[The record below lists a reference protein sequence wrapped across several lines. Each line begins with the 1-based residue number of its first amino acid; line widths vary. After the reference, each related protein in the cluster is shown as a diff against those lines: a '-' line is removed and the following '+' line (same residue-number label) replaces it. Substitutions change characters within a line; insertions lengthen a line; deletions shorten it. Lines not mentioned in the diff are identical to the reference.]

1 MLVTFCTHEKFLHL
15 QLIFSKKLTRKQW
28 LSLVILT
35 IGCMVKQVNFTMD
48 TDEPNKTDTKDS
60 VAVKHDRIH
69 LSWQATLIFVQA
81 TCSCLAG
88 VYNEYLLK
96 KTGSSVDIFMQNIFM
111 YMDSILCNLLLLVVN
126 GGLADALTFVN
137 VQKVFRFKVLIVM
150 INNAAIGIIT
160 SFFLMTLNSILKTYA
175 SALEL
180 ILTAVLSYV
189 FFGIPIYYNT
199 VISIVTVLFA
209 VYLYSKNPVANAP
222 QKPSPEEV
230 DEDEQVLVMD
240 KV

>member
-1 MLVTFCTHEKFLHL
+1 M

-35 IGCMVKQVNFTMD
+35 VGCMVKQVNFTAD
-48 TDEPNKTDTKDS
+48 TDDPNKTETEGP
-60 VAVKHDRIH
+60 AKHDRIH

-81 TCSCLAG
+81 ICSCLAG

-96 KTGSSVDIFMQNIFM
+96 KTGSSVDIFMQNVFM
-111 YMDSILCNLLLLVVN
+111 YVNSILCNVLLLLVVD
-126 GGLADALTFVN
+126 GGLADALTVVN
-137 VQKVFRFKVLIVM
+137 VRKVFRFKVLVVM
-150 INNAAIGIIT
+150 VNNAAIGIIT
-160 SFFLMTLNSILKTYA
+160 SFFLKTLNSILKTYA

-189 FFGIPIYYNT
+189 FFAIPIHYNT
-199 VISIVTVLFA
+199 AVSIVTVLFA
-209 VYLYSKNPVANAP
+209 VYLYSQNPVTNVS
-222 QKPSPEEV
+222 QKPSPSAEGV
-230 DEDEQVLVMD
+230 DEDERVLVME